1 MAIILRIK
9 KSNNFDVATHQDT
22 LKSLVAYLQKQLMFD
37 KPVNVRF
44 LSDDENAQR
53 TLART
58 GNYNPDASLISIYI
72 NGRHI
77 KDILRSLAH
86 EVIHHHQ
93 NCSGKLIN
101 DKEYELGY
109 AQKDDNARELEKEA
123 FLTGNILFRDWEDTL
138 KVHNVLQENKRII
151 VEQHINSNNILKDIT
166 NKFPSEYAL
175 ALPAS
180 TPFSLVFTLAIAFA
194 SDKQDAFRKRYS
206 ADAAFRK
213 QMKSSYANKI
223 ESYPDFWQNSDELR
237 EYLKPELQSAEVIL
251 IEPDKASAVKIEDVS
266 SALEI
271 AENVEEFVEMVK
283 ANIHSINENL
293 KHFISEIIKKT
304 ASGYKVY
311 PKHGGKALSK
321 KAKSKSAAQRQLAA
335 IEISK
340 ARRGKL
346 SEEDE
351 IEEASTTA
359 NVAGYTLPLGMPNDP
374 EKQRANAK
382 R

>member
-1 MAIILRIK
+1 
-9 KSNNFDVATHQDT
+9 
-22 LKSLVAYLQKQLMFD
+22 MFD

-166 NKFPSEYAL
+166 NKFPSEY
-175 ALPAS
+175 
-180 TPFSLVFTLAIAFA
+180 
-194 SDKQDAFRKRYS
+194 
-206 ADAAFRK
+206 
-213 QMKSSYANKI
+213 
-223 ESYPDFWQNSDELR
+223 
-237 EYLKPELQSAEVIL
+237 
-251 IEPDKASAVKIEDVS
+251 
-266 SALEI
+266 
-271 AENVEEFVEMVK
+271 
-283 ANIHSINENL
+283 
-293 KHFISEIIKKT
+293 
-304 ASGYKVY
+304 
-311 PKHGGKALSK
+311 
-321 KAKSKSAAQRQLAA
+321 
-335 IEISK
+335 
-340 ARRGKL
+340 
-346 SEEDE
+346 
-351 IEEASTTA
+351 
-359 NVAGYTLPLGMPNDP
+359 
-374 EKQRANAK
+374 
-382 R
+382 